1 MPVAPLGSKLNWRGL
16 HMMRRAVGLLSFA
29 VVLSFAPI
37 ASAQIP
43 TLAWNPNTE
52 SDIGGYVVYYGTNS
66 NSYSQQVDVGRNTVW
81 PLTALQPGRRYYIT
95 VRAYTTAGQFSGPA
109 QEIVFDFPFAPQL
122 SSLLWRNKSNG
133 QLAMWTMQGLNQL
146 GGAALSP
153 GAVADLAWN
162 VAGSADFNADGHRD
176 LLWQHDSGDIAA
188 WLMQGPTQLAGRAF
202 APSSTGDPDWRIATT
217 GDLNRDGYPDL
228 IWRHR
233 VNGTIAV
240 WLMNGLTRIEGKLL
254 TPDTVSD
261 INWEIVGTGDFD
273 MDGWVDLV
281 WRHKT
286 DGYISVWY
294 MTGSVMRAGRSLSPD
309 RVADVGWR
317 IRAVSDVNGDY
328 RPDLIWEHTNG
339 QISSWIMNGLSLA
352 QGVLFAPAVVSDPNW
367 LIVGAR

>member
-1 MPVAPLGSKLNWRGL
+1 
-16 HMMRRAVGLLSFA
+16 MRRAAGLFA
-29 VVLSFAPI
+29 FAAVLSFAAV

-52 SDIGGYVVYYGTNS
+52 SNLGGYVVYYGINS
-66 NSYSQQVDVGRNTVW
+66 NVYSNQVDVGRSTVW
-81 PLTALQPGRRYYIT
+81 PLTALTPGRRYYIT
-95 VRAYTTAGQFSGPA
+95 VRAYNTAGQFSGPA
-109 QEIVFDFPFAPQL
+109 QEMAFDFPVAQPL
-122 SSLLWRNKSNG
+122 SNLLWRNKSNG

-153 GAVADLAWN
+153 GAVTDMAWN
-162 VAGSADFNADGHRD
+162 VVGGADFNVDGHRD
-176 LLWQHDSGDIAA
+176 LLWQHDNGDIAA
-188 WLMQGPTQLAGRAF
+188 WLMQGTTQLAGRSF
-202 APSSTGDPDWRIATT
+202 VPSSTGDPDWRVVTT
-217 GDLNRDGYPDL
+217 GDLNRDGHSDL

-233 VNGTIAV
+233 ITGAIAV

-254 TPDTVSD
+254 TPDAVSD
-261 INWEIVGTGDFD
+261 TNWEIVGTGDFD

-286 DGYISVWY
+286 EGHLSVWY

-309 RVADVGWR
+309 RVADTGWR

-339 QISSWIMNGLSLA
+339 LISSWIMNGLTLA
-352 QGVLFAPAVVSDPNW
+352 QGVMFTPPLLTDTNW
-367 LIVGAR
+367 LIIGAK